1 VLNVD
6 VVMKYL
12 IFLQTIKTQRQNL
25 TYLAVDMLMLRRVIL
40 RVKLFTV
47 WNTCCSVL
55 TGHSHYVMCAQFH
68 PSEDLIVSASLD
80 QSVRVWDI
88 SGKHCD
94 ASVAGFFDNWLF
106 SQFLAILL

>member
-47 WNTCCSVL
+47 
-55 TGHSHYVMCAQFH
+55 
-68 PSEDLIVSASLD
+68 
-80 QSVRVWDI
+80 
-88 SGKHCD
+88 
-94 ASVAGFFDNWLF
+94 
-106 SQFLAILL
+106 